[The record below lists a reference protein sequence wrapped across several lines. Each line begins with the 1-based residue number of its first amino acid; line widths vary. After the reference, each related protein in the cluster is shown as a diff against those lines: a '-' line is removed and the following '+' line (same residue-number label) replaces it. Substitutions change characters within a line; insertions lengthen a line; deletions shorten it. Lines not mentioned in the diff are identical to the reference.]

1 MRKII
6 DTRRKRLKRKASIRK
21 KIHGTP
27 ERPRMTV
34 YKSNAY
40 TYVQAIDDSSGT
52 TVAAASNLEKDQ
64 RGIANK
70 AAALGQLGTLIA
82 ERLKAKNVT
91 AVVFDRNGYRY
102 HGKVKAIA
110 EGARKAGI
118 SF

>member
-21 KIHGTP
+21 KLHGTP

-40 TYVQAIDDSSGT
+40 TYVQVIDDDAGRT
-52 TVAAASNLEKDQ
+52 LAAASNLEKDQ
-64 RGIANK
+64 RTIANTV
-70 AAALGQLGTLIA
+70 AALGKLGELIG
-82 ERLKAKNVT
+82 ERLKARQIT
-91 AVVFDRNGYRY
+91 AVIFDRNGYRY

-118 SF
+118 RF

>member
-1 MRKII
+1 MRKIM

-27 ERPRMTV
+27 VRPRMTV

-40 TYVQAIDDSSGT
+40 TYVQVIDDASGVT
-52 TVAAASNLEKDQ
+52 LAAASNLEKDH

-70 AAALGQLGTLIA
+70 VEALGQLGALIA
-82 ERLKAKNVT
+82 ERLKAKKIT
-91 AVVFDRNGYRY
+91 TVVFDRNGYAY

>member
-1 MRKII
+1 MRRII

-27 ERPRMTV
+27 ARPRMTV

-40 TYVQAIDDSSGT
+40 TYVQVIDDDAGKT
-52 TVAAASNLEKDQ
+52 LAAASNLEKDQ
-64 RGIANK
+64 RGIANTVATLEK
-70 AAALGQLGTLIA
+70 LGQLIG
-82 ERLKAKNVT
+82 ERLKAKKIT